1 MAKSLEFDEDARRAL
16 ERGVNRLADAVKVT
30 LGPKGRNVV
39 IDKKWGAPTIT
50 NDGVTVAREVELEDP
65 AENLGAQL
73 AKEVATKTNDV
84 AGDGTTTATVLA
96 QAMVAEGLR
105 SVAAG
110 ANPISLKRGIDA
122 AAASVAESLIKSA
135 REVEERKEVANVA
148 TISAQDPRIGEV
160 IAEAFDKVGKDG
172 VITVEEAPTMGIEL
186 EFTEGMQFDKGYI
199 SAYFVTDPERM
210 EAVMEDAYI
219 LLSGGKI
226 SSMQEFLPL
235 LEKIAQTKKPLLVI
249 AEDVDGEA
257 LSTLVVNKIRGLLN
271 VVAVKAPGFGDRRK
285 AMLGDMAVLTG
296 AQVVSEEVG
305 LKLDL
310 AGVDVL
316 GEARRVVVTKDTT
329 TIIDGAGQQ
338 SEVDDRIRQ
347 LRTEIENTDSDW
359 DREKLQERV
368 AKLAGGVA
376 VLRAGA
382 ATEVELKEKKH
393 RLEDAISAT
402 RAAIEEGII
411 PGGGSAL
418 VQVAAQLG
426 DLGLT
431 GDEATGVQ
439 IVRRS
444 LSAPARWIAE
454 NAGAEGGV
462 VVGRIAEL
470 PAGHGYN
477 AATGEFGD
485 LVAQGVLDPVKV
497 TRSAVQNA
505 ASIAGMLLTTEA
517 LVTEKPEPP
526 EPAGAGGPGHGPHHC
541 GCSPGPAPAARAGHG
556 ARGGLPV
563 ILAGG

>member
-50 NDGVTVAREVELEDP
+50 NDGVTVAREIELEDP
-65 AENLGAQL
+65 HENLGAQL

-96 QAMVAEGLR
+96 QAMVHEGLR
-105 SVAAG
+105 SVSAG
-110 ANPISLKRGIDA
+110 ANPMALKRGVDA
-122 AAASVAESLIKSA
+122 AAAAVSEALLKSA
-135 REVEERKEVANVA
+135 REVLEQSEIANVA
-148 TISAQDPRIGEV
+148 TISAQDPKIGDI

-172 VITVEEAPTMGIEL
+172 VITVEESPTMGLEI

-199 SAYFVTDPERM
+199 SAYFITDQDRM
-210 EAVMEDAYI
+210 EAVLDDAYI
-219 LLSGGKI
+219 LLHGGKI
-226 SSMQEFLPL
+226 SSMTDFLPL
-235 LEKIAQTKKPLLVI
+235 LEQVAQGKKPLLVI

-257 LSTLVVNKIRGLLN
+257 LSTLVVNKIRGLLA

-285 AMLGDMAVLTG
+285 AMLEDMAVLTG
-296 AQVVSEEVG
+296 GNVVSEEVG
-305 LKLDL
+305 LKLENVGL
-310 AGVDVL
+310 ETL
-316 GEARRVVVTKDTT
+316 GHARRVVVTKDAT
-329 TIIDGAGQQ
+329 TIVDGDGDQAAI
-338 SEVDDRIRQ
+338 DDRIRQ
-347 LRTEIENTDSDW
+347 LRAEIENSDSDW

-368 AKLAGGVA
+368 AKLSGGVA

-418 VQVAAQLG
+418 VQIAAGLG
-426 DLGLT
+426 DLGKS
-431 GDEATGVQ
+431 GDEATGVRV
-439 IVRRS
+439 VREA
-444 LSAPARWIAE
+444 LQAPARWIAA

-462 VVGRIAEL
+462 VVAAIADL
-470 PAGHGYN
+470 PPGHGYN
-477 AATGEFGD
+477 AATGEYGD
-485 LVAQGVLDPVKV
+485 LVAQGVIDPVKV

-505 ASIAGMLLTTEA
+505 ASIAGMLLTTEV
-517 LVTEKPEPP
+517 LVTDKPEP
-526 EPAGAGGPGHGPHHC
+526 EAAANGHGH
-541 GCSPGPAPAARAGHG
+541 GHSH
-556 ARGGLPV
+556 
-563 ILAGG
+563 

>member
-50 NDGVTVAREVELEDP
+50 NDGVTVAREIELEDP
-65 AENLGAQL
+65 TENLGAQL

-110 ANPISLKRGIDA
+110 ANPLALKRGIDA
-122 AAASVAESLIKSA
+122 AAMAVADALGNVA
-135 REVEERKEVANVA
+135 RDVEERSEIANVA
-148 TISAQDPRIGEV
+148 TISAQDSKIGEV

-210 EAVMEDAYI
+210 EAVLEDAYV

-226 SSMQEFLPL
+226 SSMQDFLPL
-235 LEKIAQTKKPLLVI
+235 LEKVAQTKKPMLVI
-249 AEDVDGEA
+249 AEDVEGEA

-271 VVAVKAPGFGDRRK
+271 VAAVKAPGFGDRRK

-296 AQVVSEEVG
+296 GQVVSEEVG
-305 LKLDL
+305 IKLEL
-310 AGVDVL
+310 AGLDVL
-316 GEARRVVVTKDTT
+316 GQARRVVVTKDNT
-329 TIIDGAGQQ
+329 TIIDGAGAQ
-338 SEVDDRIRQ
+338 SDVDDRIRQ
-347 LRTEIENTDSDW
+347 LRIEIENTDSDW

-418 VQVAAQLG
+418 VQTAAQLG
-426 DLGLT
+426 DLGKV
-431 GDEATGVQ
+431 GDELTGVQ
-439 IVRRS
+439 IVRRA

-462 VVGRIAEL
+462 VVARIVDL
-470 PAGHGYN
+470 PAGHGFN

-485 LVAQGVLDPVKV
+485 LMAQGVLDPVKV

-505 ASIAGMLLTTEA
+505 ASIAGMLLTTEV
-517 LVTEKPEPP
+517 LVSEKPEPQ
-526 EPAGAGGPGHGPHHC
+526 EAAANGHGH
-541 GCSPGPAPAARAGHG
+541 GHG
-556 ARGGLPV
+556 HQH
-563 ILAGG
+563 